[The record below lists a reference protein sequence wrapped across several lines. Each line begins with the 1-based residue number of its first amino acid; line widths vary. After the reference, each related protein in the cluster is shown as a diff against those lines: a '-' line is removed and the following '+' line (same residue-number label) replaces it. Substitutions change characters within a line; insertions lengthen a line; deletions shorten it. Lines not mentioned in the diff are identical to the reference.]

1 MAMALP
7 ARQPRSVFP
16 ELSELFDSL
25 RLPALGTVFGN
36 NPIRVEDRID
46 EGRYIVRAELPGLD
60 PDNDISVT
68 VDHGRL
74 DIHAERSEEKTDK
87 GRSEFSYGSFHR
99 SVTLPTG
106 AKDDDVEASYSQGI
120 LTISIGLGE
129 EPDTAKKIDIKT
141 TD

>member
-1 MAMALP
+1 MALP
-7 ARQPRSVFP
+7 ARQPPRSVFP

-60 PDNDISVT
+60 PDQDISVT

-74 DIHAERSEEKTDK
+74 DIHAERTEEKTEK

-99 SVTLPTG
+99 SVTLPAG
-106 AKDDDVEASYSQGI
+106 AKDDDVEASYTQGGI